1 MLLKPISINY
11 QHQVALELYLDMIT
25 TTIKDITNND
35 SKFKNF
41 IDVCNI
47 IIEHHNSYRNDILE
61 IGNYNDFLSIIP
73 THFTAMVNGYLTGLE
88 QEDNRSLV
96 RIYKQLLS
104 EEAYKYID
112 KVRNLEIEKDI

>member
-25 TTIKDITNND
+25 TTIEDITNND
-35 SKFKNF
+35 SKFKDF

-47 IIEHHNSYRNDILE
+47 IIEHHNTYRNDILE
-61 IGNYNDFLSIIP
+61 IGNYNDFISIIP
-73 THFTAMVNGYLTGLE
+73 THFTAMIQGYLTGLE
-88 QEDNRSLV
+88 QEQNRSTI

-104 EEAYKYID
+104 QEAYNYID
-112 KVRNLEIEKDI
+112 KVKNINIEKDL